1 MPIGAFARAAGL
13 SLKALRLYDR
23 AGILTAAYTDPD
35 SGYRYYGP
43 EQVAGARQIRLM
55 RAVDMP
61 LALIRQIL
69 TAQPPEAQR
78 LIRSYQRSATAHLTQ
93 VQRTTQA
100 LLCSWDKET
109 AMTFE
114 VETRDYPAAQ
124 VVSVTR
130 KVKIGELNGF
140 IGGSLETLTA
150 FVTAQGGEV
159 TGAPFGLYHGPV
171 NHEDNGPVEICLPV
185 RGPFTAEGEI
195 VVKAVPA
202 QRAAVVTVQGEECRF
217 PAILKAYDAAHDWIT
232 GRGYEPEGAVRE
244 VWVGPDEQGPFEIAW
259 PFRTRA

>member
-1 MPIGAFARAAGL
+1 MPIGAFGRAAGL

-23 AGILTAAYTDPD
+23 AGILLAAYTDPD
-35 SGYRYYGP
+35 SGYRYYGA
-43 EQVAGARQIRLM
+43 EQVTSGRQIRLM

-69 TAQPPEAQR
+69 TSRPQEAQR
-78 LIRSYQRSATAHLTQ
+78 LIRGYQRSAAAHLTQ

-109 AMTFE
+109 TMTFE

-130 KVKIGELNGF
+130 KVKIGELGGF
-140 IGGSLETLTA
+140 IGGSLEALSA
-150 FVTAQGGEV
+150 WVKAQGGEV
-159 TGAPFGLYHGPV
+159 AGAPFGLYHGPV
-171 NHEDNGPVEICLPV
+171 GHDDDGPVEVCFPV
-185 RGPFTAEGEI
+185 RGAFTAEGEI

-217 PAILKAYDAAHDWIT
+217 PAILKAYDAAHDWVT
-232 GRGYEPEGAVRE
+232 GNGYEPDGASRE
-244 VWVGPDEQGPFEIAW
+244 VWIGPDEHGPIEVAW